1 LPCLCVLFL
10 DLSSCCVPGFVS
22 AFGFL
27 RNFTRSSSTLVS
39 ALELQLFA
47 LLLYRQRPCAINSL
61 QCYRR
66 THRWSRFFS
75 TSFCLSTQVLAL
87 YNARFRLALCWAPLA
102 LAVQQV
108 LQQVPGPALF
118 FCSWC
123 FSSTSCSVPI
133 AVCTSVNLYV
143 PFVYNKNG
151 PASVIH
157 LSVLLLFVG
166 LNIQGC
172 LAVNIDN
179 LVL

>member
-1 LPCLCVLFL
+1 MRCCCLQSPEFCWILVLLDLLSRSSSILGNALVLLLLDLFLFSSVFCSKTCLCVLFL

-47 LLLYRQRPCAINSL
+47 LLFYCQRPCAINSL

-87 YNARFRLALCWAPLA
+87 YNARFRLALC
-102 LAVQQV
+102 
-108 LQQVPGPALF
+108 
-118 FCSWC
+118 
-123 FSSTSCSVPI
+123 
-133 AVCTSVNLYV
+133 
-143 PFVYNKNG
+143 
-151 PASVIH
+151 
-157 LSVLLLFVG
+157 
-166 LNIQGC
+166 
-172 LAVNIDN
+172 
-179 LVL
+179 

>member
-1 LPCLCVLFL
+1 MPLRFVLGPVLVLCTWICLCVWFLAQLYTLLFNSCQCAW
-10 DLSSCCVPGFVS
+10 DSS
-22 AFGFL
+22 
-27 RNFTRSSSTLVS
+27 
-39 ALELQLFA
+39 
-47 LLLYRQRPCAINSL
+47 
-61 QCYRR
+61 
-66 THRWSRFFS
+66 S

-179 LVL
+179 LVLYICCLYPRHSSSTPMPITPLLLYV